1 MSQATF
7 SFATLA
13 PALPEIVLLVLTSAL
28 LLIDAFLSE
37 RDRHI
42 TYWLAQ
48 VTLVGTA
55 VLAGLMLATSS
66 ASVVTFNGMF
76 VYDMMSQVLKI
87 ATLLTVAA
95 TLMLG
100 RTYLELRGLLK
111 GEFVTLA
118 LFGTLGMMVMIS
130 AHNFITLFLGLEL
143 MALSQY
149 SIVALQRDSARATEA
164 AMKYFVLGA
173 LSSGLLLYGMS
184 MIYGAT
190 GSLDITRVALA
201 LERGNAAMPILGV
214 FGLVF
219 VVAGVAF
226 KLGNAPFH
234 MWIPDVYHG
243 AATPTTV
250 LIGGAPKL
258 AAFAFIMRLLAHGL
272 QAMSPDWQQMLV
284 ILAIASMLLGNVVAI
299 AQSNLKRMLAYSTI
313 SHMGFLV
320 LGILSATET
329 GYGASMFYAIA
340 YTIMTLGSFG
350 MILLLSRAGFEAENL
365 DDFRGLNQRSKWF
378 AFVMLVMMFSL
389 TGLPPTMGFFAKLF
403 VLQAVLD
410 AGYTWLVVIAV
421 LLSVVGAFYY
431 LRVVKVMYMDAP
443 VGEMTFDPRADTRW
457 VLSATA
463 VATLFFGLLPAP
475 LLDLCAR
482 AITASL

>member
-7 SFATLA
+7 SLATLA
-13 PALPEIVLLVLTSAL
+13 PAMPEIVLLLLTSAL

-37 RDRHI
+37 GERYI
-42 TYWLAQ
+42 SYWLAQ
-48 VTLVGTA
+48 VALVGTA
-55 VLAGLMLATSS
+55 VLTALMMFSGTGV
-66 ASVVTFNGMF
+66 VVTFNGMF
-76 VYDMMSQVLKI
+76 VADMLSQVLKI

-100 RTYLELRGLLK
+100 RSYLQERELLK
-111 GEFVTLA
+111 GEFMTLA

-149 SIVALQRDSARATEA
+149 SIVALQRDSVRATEA

-190 GSLDITRVALA
+190 GSLDVARIAQA
-201 LERGNAAMPILGV
+201 LENQSSQMPILAV

-219 VVAGVAF
+219 VVAGIAF

-243 AATPTTV
+243 AATPTTILV
-250 LIGGAPKL
+250 GGAPKL
-258 AAFAFIMRLLAHGL
+258 AAFAFIMRLLATGL
-272 QAMSPDWQQMLV
+272 QSMSPDWQQMLV
-284 ILAIASMLLGNVVAI
+284 VMAVASLLLGNVVAI
-299 AQSNLKRMLAYSTI
+299 AQTNLKRMLAYSTI
-313 SHMGFLV
+313 SHMGFMV
-320 LGILSATET
+320 LGIIAGTEG
-329 GYGASMFYAIA
+329 GYGASMFYAIS

-350 MILLLSRAGFEAENL
+350 MILLLSRSGFEAENL
-365 DDFRGLNQRSKWF
+365 EDFRGLNQRSKWF

-410 AGYTWLVVIAV
+410 AGYTWLVVFAV
-421 LLSVVGAFYY
+421 LMSVIGAFYY
-431 LRVVKVMYMDAP
+431 LRIVKIMYMDAP
-443 VGEMTFDPRADTRW
+443 SGEMTFEPRADARW
-457 VLSATA
+457 LLSAMA
-463 VATLFFGLLPAP
+463 VATLFFGLLPSP

>member
-7 SFATLA
+7 SLATLA
-13 PALPEIVLLVLTSAL
+13 PAMPEIVLLTLACAL
-28 LLIDAFLSE
+28 LLIDAFLDE
-37 RDRHI
+37 GDRHV

-55 VLAGLMLATSS
+55 VLTIFTVGPSL
-66 ASVVTFNGMF
+66 VTFNGMF
-76 VYDMMSQVLKI
+76 VADMLSQLLKVAI
-87 ATLLTVAA
+87 LVTVAA
-95 TLMLG
+95 TLMMS

-111 GEFVTLA
+111 GEFLTLA
-118 LFGTLGMMVMIS
+118 LFGTLGMMVMAS
-130 AHNFITLFLGLEL
+130 AHNFVTLFLGLEL

-149 SIVALQRDSARATEA
+149 SLVALQRDSVRATEA

-190 GSLDITRVALA
+190 GSLDVSRVAEV
-201 LERGNAAMPILGV
+201 LERGNSPMPMIGV

-219 VVAGVAF
+219 VVAGIAF

-243 AATPTTV
+243 AATPTTLLV
-250 LIGGAPKL
+250 GGAPKL
-258 AAFAFIMRLLAHGL
+258 AAFAFVMRLLATGL
-272 QAMSPDWQQMLV
+272 QAMSTDWSQMLV
-284 ILAIASMLLGNVVAI
+284 ILAVASMFLGNIVAI
-299 AQSNLKRMLAYSTI
+299 AQTNLKRMLAYSTI
-313 SHMGFLV
+313 SHMGFV
-320 LGILSATET
+320 VMGILAATET
-329 GYGASMFYAIA
+329 GYGAALFYVIA

-365 DDFRGLNQRSKWF
+365 EDFRGLNQRSKWY
-378 AFVMLVMMFSL
+378 AFVMLVIMFSL

-403 VLQAVLD
+403 VLQAALE
-410 AGYTWLVVIAV
+410 AGYTWLVVFAV
-421 LLSVVGAFYY
+421 LISVVGAFYY
-431 LRVVKVMYMDAP
+431 LRIVKIMYMDP
-443 VGEMTFDPRADTRW
+443 PSGEMTFEPRTDARW
-457 VLSATA
+457 VLSAMA
-463 VATLFFGLLPAP
+463 IATLFFGLAPAP
-475 LLDLCAR
+475 LMDLCAR

>member
-7 SFATLA
+7 SLATLA
-13 PALPEIVLLVLTSAL
+13 PAMPEIVLLTLTSAL

-37 RDRHI
+37 SERYI
-42 TYWLAQ
+42 SYWLAQ

-55 VLAGLMLATSS
+55 VLTGLMMVSGTGAL
-66 ASVVTFNGMF
+66 VTFNGMF
-76 VYDMMSQVLKI
+76 VADMLSQVLKI

-100 RTYLELRGLLK
+100 RTYLEERGLMK
-111 GEFVTLA
+111 GEFMTLA

-149 SIVALQRDSARATEA
+149 SIVALQRDSVRATEA

-190 GSLDITRVALA
+190 GTLDVSRIAQV
-201 LERGNAAMPILGV
+201 LENQSSPMPILGV

-219 VVAGVAF
+219 VVAGIAF

-258 AAFAFIMRLLAHGL
+258 AAFAFIMRLLATGL
-272 QAMSPDWQQMLV
+272 QSMSPDWQQMLV
-284 ILAIASMLLGNVVAI
+284 ILAVASMALGNLVAI
-299 AQSNLKRMLAYSTI
+299 AQTNLKRMLAYSTI

-320 LGILSATET
+320 LGILAGTEA
-329 GYGASMFYAIA
+329 GYGASMFYVIA
-340 YTIMTLGSFG
+340 YTVMTLGSFG
-350 MILLLSRAGFEAENL
+350 MILLLSRAGFEAESL
-365 DDFRGLNQRSKWF
+365 EDFRGLNQRSKWF

-403 VLQAVLD
+403 VLQAALD
-410 AGYTWLVVIAV
+410 AGYTWLVVVAV

-431 LRVVKVMYMDAP
+431 LRIVKIMYMDAP
-443 VGEMTFDPRADTRW
+443 SGEMTFEPRADARW
-457 VLSATA
+457 ILSATA
-463 VATLFFGLLPAP
+463 VATLFFGIMPSP
-475 LLDLCAR
+475 LLELCAR